1 MSDARTGSATRSTQS
16 VRVRRPLQNASAF
29 SGDRVFSLIILL
41 LALGVM
47 AVSVLIVWVLVQ
59 RSQLAFET
67 FGVFNFLVSNV
78 WNPPAREYGALAFLV
93 GTLVTSF
100 GALLLSV
107 PFAVAAALFITE
119 YAPRWLAEP
128 VSYLVELLA
137 AIPSV
142 VYGFWGV
149 TVLVPLIREFQL
161 LVIQTPGLREIP
173 FLRGPPIGYG
183 VLAAIVILA
192 IMIIPYTAAVARDVI
207 RLVPADQRE
216 AAYALG
222 ATKWEVLRDAVLP
235 YARAGI
241 FGGVILSLG
250 RALGETIAVTMV
262 IGNNTRILSSLF
274 DPAATMPSIIASQF
288 PEALD
293 PLMRSSLIAIGL
305 YLFFATLLVNLL
317 ARYIVYRLSPRGVRL

>member
-1 MSDARTGSATRSTQS
+1 MSEVRPSIAPQVGVATR
-16 VRVRRPLQNASAF
+16 RRPLQSASVL
-29 SGDRVFSLIILL
+29 SGDRIFAFLILL

-47 AVSVLIVWVLVQ
+47 AISVLIVWVLVDNA
-59 RSQLAFET
+59 QLAFEN

-78 WNPPAREYGALAFLV
+78 WNPPAREFGALAFLV
-93 GTLVTSF
+93 GTLVTSL

-149 TVLVPLIREFQL
+149 TVLVPLVREFQVFVL
-161 LVIQTPGLREIP
+161 RTPGLREIP
-173 FLRGPPIGYG
+173 FLRGAPMGYG
-183 VLAAIVILA
+183 VLAAIIILA

-207 RLVPADQRE
+207 RLVPRDQRE

-241 FGGVILSLG
+241 FGGIILSLG
-250 RALGETIAVTMV
+250 RATAAV
-262 IGNNTRILSSLF
+262 
-274 DPAATMPSIIASQF
+274 
-288 PEALD
+288 
-293 PLMRSSLIAIGL
+293 
-305 YLFFATLLVNLL
+305 
-317 ARYIVYRLSPRGVRL
+317 